1 MGMDDREPNFGETFN
16 EGARFILMGAEYVG
30 TINTRYGDAEKSLLD
45 IVSREHPDRRVK
57 YTTLGVGIAN
67 QARRSERSD
76 FPRVVEL
83 VAIPTGTGGNRV
95 KRLVK
100 VDVEPRAFLDGD
112 DGPPVD
118 TLDFAAEPRSESGE
132 SSDIPF

>member
-1 MGMDDREPNFGETFN
+1 MGMDDREPNFGEVFS
-16 EGARFILMGAEYVG
+16 EGSRFILMGAEYVG

-45 IVSREHPDRRVK
+45 IVSREHPDKRVK

-67 QARRSERSD
+67 QARRSEPSD

-100 VDVEPRAFLDGD
+100 VDVEPRDFLDGD
-112 DGPPVD
+112 DGPAIDALDLAADQPSTQAD
-118 TLDFAAEPRSESGE
+118 T
-132 SSDIPF
+132 DIPF